1 MKDKQITLE
10 TSTESFFKV
19 FDWMYQGL
27 GLTGNELITYAVIY
41 DFAKRF
47 QNPNPSVEQI
57 ASRTG
62 VTVRTIQ
69 NVLRTFERRKLVY
82 VERVPGCSST
92 YSLNEDFINFGTPE
106 KVSGVKN
113 EDPRK
118 SFMGTPE
125 KVSPHPRKS
134 FTTPMKSFHPTPEK
148 FSPTKRNIK
157 ETKEREES
165 LRNKAGAHAC
175 ASADSE
181 KNLSQTPTDYDT
193 ECLNIFWK
201 LYPETR
207 KKTIDSIRDDFLA
220 IPSTEYPLLL
230 TVLHHKLFDS
240 ELGDEWRRQDGRFI
254 PGIKR
259 YLSDQYWK
267 KEDNRCL
274 EMWEY
279 TPEGI
284 EMNKSTPED
293 LQSQLSQNLKE
304 LRVL

>member
-19 FDWMYQGL
+19 FDWMYKGL

-47 QNPNPSVEQI
+47 QNPNPSLEQI

-62 VTVRTIQ
+62 ATTRTIQ
-69 NVLRTFERRKLVY
+69 NVLRTFERRKLVN
-82 VERVPGCSST
+82 VQRTPGCSST
-92 YSLNEDFINFGTPE
+92 YSLNEYFINFGTHE
-106 KVSGVKN
+106 TFSGVQDD
-113 EDPRK
+113 EEEGDPRK
-118 SFMGTPE
+118 NFMGTHE
-125 KVSPHPRKS
+125 KISSHPRKS
-134 FTTPMKSFHPTPEK
+134 FVT
-148 FSPTKRNIK
+148 PTKNFRPLK
-157 ETKEREES
+157 ETKETEES

-175 ASADSE
+175 ASADPE
-181 KNLSQTPTDYDT
+181 KNPSLSSTDYDT
-193 ECLNIFWK
+193 ECLQIFWK

-220 IPSTEYPLLL
+220 IPSEEYPLLL
-230 TVLHHKLFDS
+230 SVLHHKLFDS

-267 KEDNRCL
+267 KADNRCL
-274 EMWEY
+274 VMFEY

-284 EMNKSTPED
+284 EMSKSTPED

-304 LRVL
+304 LRIL

>member
-10 TSTESFFKV
+10 TSTESFFRV

-41 DFAKRF
+41 DFTKRF
-47 QNPNPSVEQI
+47 ENPNPSVDQI
-57 ASRTG
+57 ATRTG

-69 NVLRTFERRKLVY
+69 NILRTFERRKLVY

-118 SFMGTPE
+118 SFRGTPE

-134 FTTPMKSFHPTPEK
+134 FTTPMKSFHHTPEK
-148 FSPTKRNIK
+148 VSPTKRNIK
-157 ETKEREES
+157 ETKETEES
-165 LRNKAGAHAC
+165 LRNRAGALAYAC
-175 ASADSE
+175 ADPQ
-181 KNLSQTPTDYDT
+181 KNPSLSSTEYDT

-207 KKTIDSIRDDFLA
+207 KRNIDSIRDDFLA

-230 TVLHHKLFDS
+230 SVLHHKLFDS

-254 PGIKR
+254 PGIKI
-259 YLSDQYWK
+259 YLSDRYWQ
-267 KEDNRCL
+267 KESNQCQPL
-274 EMWEY
+274 WQY

-284 EMNKSTPED
+284 EMSKSNPEG
-293 LQSQLSQNLKE
+293 LAQLSKNLKE